1 MFEYAVTLRTK
12 SGATYN
18 LKVAKA
24 EDNVPKVHDLMEHH
38 ILQRDFLWTDEE
50 FMLRTSEIEAFH
62 VHRLPTLQE
71 KHDEAEEYILAY
83 LKMYHPYESFTID
96 DLVNIYKHKPTGE
109 LNREIPIFNAVL
121 SLQSFLQ
128 PISEYQEEQNK

>member
-18 LKVAKA
+18 ISAKRTY
-24 EDNVPKVHDLMEHH
+24 DNVPRMHDTMKEL
-38 ILQRDFLWTDEE
+38 INTRDFLWTVEE
-50 FMLRTSEIEAFH
+50 FMVRTSEVEAFH

-96 DLVNIYKHKPTGE
+96 DLVNIYKYKPTGE
-109 LNREIPIFNAVL
+109 LNREIPICNAVL